1 MGLQATALSYGPP
14 VLREKYSGATIVDEA
29 RTAIED
35 QRSIIGIVPGEG
47 GVNGVWVY
55 NGDVYAFRNKTGQTT
70 TLNESTVS
78 ATDTTITVVST
89 TDFETAGTIK
99 IGSEHITYTGVTSTT
114 FTGCTRGANNTTA
127 QAHDVSF
134 TFSADLDQTQFGRN
148 DTVTVTRINAGM
160 YKSTATGWTEI
171 DLGTALNFDG
181 TVEAG
186 EPVPGS
192 TGTPTTIVS
201 ASGAQGDLMA
211 LSYGGDWSLGASGIM
226 VFVNITGT
234 FVDDENLTMPLLA
247 FDTGS
252 IEISSGD
259 DLVGA
264 TSGETATVT
273 SVTIT
278 GGTIAAGDAAGY
290 ISVKNNSGTWT
301 DSEPIN
307 VNGIQRALV
316 NGASEPTAVTVAK
329 ADGTQ
334 YAQTLA
340 SDGKY
345 EFSNYNF
352 IGDTSGITMY
362 GVNSVNKG
370 FSWDGVTFTKLP
382 TGVATDIPEHIATH
396 QKHLFFSY
404 SGGSIQHSSIAA
416 PNKWNAITGA
426 AALGIGDDVSGFSS
440 EVNNVMSIFTRN
452 DAYMLYG
459 TSSADWE
466 LRKFH
471 AGAGAIPYTLQ
482 KMDQTFFLD
491 DRGISSIF
499 TVQYFGDFQSSVA
512 SDKIDPY
519 IQSKK
524 DNAINSLRVRGKN
537 QYRLYFND
545 KTGVEM
551 TFINKKNQ
559 GLMPFT
565 MDHQIVS
572 LVSAEDSDGFEVLY
586 SGFDDGYVRRL
597 DSGTSFDG
605 DTIESFVRTAYY
617 HYDSPGSKKRFRELN
632 LEINADTSTTV
643 TITPTYDF
651 GGTYSPKTS
660 PVSSSYSVDVSADAW
675 SESDIS
681 NSSTGITVV
690 ASERIKINGIGMNM
704 GLIIENSAIYDK
716 PITLQGAIVDFTPL
730 GVRR

>member
-1 MGLQATALSYGPP
+1 MGLVATALSYGPP
-14 VLREKYSGATIVDEA
+14 VLREKISGATVVTEG

-35 QRSIIGIVPGEG
+35 QREIITFVPGEG
-47 GVNGVWVY
+47 NVNGVWVF
-55 NGDVYAFRNKTGQTT
+55 NGDVYAFRNKTG
-70 TLNESTVS
+70 
-78 ATDTTITVVST
+78 
-89 TDFETAGTIK
+89 
-99 IGSEHITYTGVTSTT
+99 GVT
-114 FTGCTRGANNTTA
+114 
-127 QAHDVSF
+127 
-134 TFSADLDQTQFGRN
+134 
-148 DTVTVTRINAGM
+148 AGM
-160 YKSTATGWTEI
+160 YKATTTGWTEV

-201 ASGAQGDLMA
+201 ASGAQGDLMG
-211 LSYGGDWSLGASGIM
+211 LSYNGDWSLGAAGIM
-226 VFVNITGT
+226 GLINITGT
-234 FVDDENLTMPLLA
+234 FVDNENLTMPLLA

-252 IEISSGD
+252 IEITAGAT
-259 DLVGA
+259 LVGA
-264 TSGETATVT
+264 TSGKTATVT

-278 GGTIAAGDAAGY
+278 GGTIDGGDAAGY

-301 DSEPIN
+301 NSEPIN
-307 VNGIQRALV
+307 VNGVQHALI

-334 YAQTLA
+334 YEQTL
-340 SDGKY
+340 SPNGKY

-352 IGDTSGITMY
+352 RGQTSGITMY
-362 GVNSVNKG
+362 GVNTVNQG
-370 FSWDGVTFTKLP
+370 FSWDGTTFIKIS
-382 TGVATDIPEHIATH
+382 TGVETDVPEHISTH

-404 SGGSIQHSSIAA
+404 NGGSIQHSSIGA

-426 AALGIGDDVSGFSS
+426 AELGIGDDVSGFSN

-459 TSSADWE
+459 SSAANWE

-499 TVQYFGDFQSSVA
+499 TVQYFGDFQSAVA

-519 IQSKK
+519 IQNKK

-537 QYRLYFND
+537 QYRLYFDD

-586 SGFDDGYVRRL
+586 GGFDDGYVRRL

-605 DTIESFVRTAYY
+605 STVGSFVRTAYY

-643 TITPTYDF
+643 TVTPTYDF

-660 PVSSSYSVDVSADAW
+660 PVSSSYLIDVTADAW
-675 SESDIS
+675 TESDIS
-681 NSSTGITVV
+681 NSSTGVTVV
-690 ASERIKINGIGMNM
+690 ASERVKINGIGMNM